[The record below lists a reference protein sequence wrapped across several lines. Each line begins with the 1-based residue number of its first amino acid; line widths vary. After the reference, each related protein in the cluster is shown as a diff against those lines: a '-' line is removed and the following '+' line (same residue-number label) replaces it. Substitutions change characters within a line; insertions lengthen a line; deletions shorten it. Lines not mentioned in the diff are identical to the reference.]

1 MNIHRLPALLLVLP
15 IAACSSLLNVQR
27 TPFTIY
33 SPKLSAPAGTASAPR
48 VEWQLAVET
57 PLASDAL
64 DTARIVV
71 MPSPGVIE
79 VYPGARWSD
88 SAPALLRNLIVQGF
102 EDSHRI
108 VGVGSAASGLRAD
121 YALAIEVR
129 DFQLEMNGGTH
140 AAIRLQVRLLDYTSN
155 RVLSAQAFEAEA
167 PAATAEAA
175 AAFGA
180 FQDAL
185 DRIVPELVDWTLREG
200 DTAHGKKATR
210 EGASA
215 RDM

>member
-1 MNIHRLPALLLVLP
+1 MNVRRLAPLLVLP
-15 IAACSSLLNVQR
+15 LAACSSLLNVQR

-33 SPKLSAPAGTASAPR
+33 APKLAMTTEAAAAAR
-48 VEWQLAVET
+48 VDWQLAIET

-71 MPSPGVIE
+71 MPSPGTIE

-108 VGVGSAASGLRAD
+108 VGVGSSASGLRAD
-121 YALAIEVR
+121 YALAIELR
-129 DFQLEMNGGTH
+129 DFQLEMNPATH
-140 AAIRLQVRLLDYTSN
+140 AQIRLQVRLLDYTSN
-155 RVLSAQAFEAEA
+155 RVLAAQMFSAEA
-167 PAATAEAA
+167 PAVGSDAG

-180 FQDAL
+180 FQEAL
-185 DRIVPELVDWTLREG
+185 NRVVPELVEWTLREG
-200 DTAHGKKATR
+200 EAVHAVKKR
-210 EGASA
+210 
-215 RDM
+215 

>member
-1 MNIHRLPALLLVLP
+1 MNIRRLPFLLLALP
-15 IAACSSLLNVQR
+15 LAACSSLFNVQR

-33 SPKLSAPAGTASAPR
+33 SPKLSAPAATAPAS
-48 VEWQLAVET
+48 VVDWQLAVET
-57 PLASDAL
+57 PLASDAV

-129 DFQLEMNGGTH
+129 DFQLEMDGGTH
-140 AAIRLQVRLLDYTSN
+140 AAIRLQVRLLDYTTS
-155 RVLSAQAFEAEA
+155 RVLAARAFEATS
-167 PAATAEAA
+167 PAASTDAA

-180 FQDAL
+180 FQEAL
-185 DRIVPELVDWTLREG
+185 NRIVPELVEWTLHEG
-200 DTAHGKKATR
+200 EAQHGKTHR
-210 EGASA
+210 PG
-215 RDM
+215 

>member
-1 MNIHRLPALLLVLP
+1 MNIRLPALLLVLP
-15 IAACSSLLNVQR
+15 LAACSSLLNVQR

-33 SPKLSAPAGTASAPR
+33 SPKLAAPAAAASAPR
-48 VEWQLAVET
+48 VDWQLAVET

-102 EDSHRI
+102 EDSQRI

-129 DFQLEMNGGTH
+129 DFQLEMDGGTH
-140 AAIRLQVRLLDYTSN
+140 AAIRLQLRLLDYTTN
-155 RVLSAQAFEAEA
+155 RVLAARAFDAQA
-167 PAATAEAA
+167 PAATTDAA

-185 DRIVPELVDWTLREG
+185 NRIVPELVEWTLREG
-200 DTAHGKKATR
+200 EAMRKSKG
-210 EGASA
+210 
-215 RDM
+215 

>member
-1 MNIHRLPALLLVLP
+1 MNIRRLPCLLLVLP
-15 IAACSSLLNVQR
+15 LAACSSLFNVQR

-33 SPKLSAPAGTASAPR
+33 SPKLAAATATTPASL
-48 VEWQLAVET
+48 VDWQLAVET

-140 AAIRLQVRLLDYTSN
+140 AAIRLQTRLLDYTTN
-155 RVLSAQAFEAEA
+155 RVLAARAFEVEA
-167 PAATAEAA
+167 PAATADAA

-185 DRIVPELVDWTLREG
+185 NRIVPELVEWTLREG
-200 DTAHGKKATR
+200 EAQRGKTR
-210 EGASA
+210 RPG
-215 RDM
+215 